1 MSGCGVMFGGKYSG
15 IKTSCFVH
23 SFQICGDG
31 QIRWKSLLYNATFSL
46 QFCLFFNNSSHP

>member
-31 QIRWKSLLYNATFSL
+31 QIR
-46 QFCLFFNNSSHP
+46 